1 MTWSLRR
8 RVILIAVFA
17 MTMALLVG
25 GLAMYWAAE
34 IEDNQM
40 RDARLEQVG
49 STILSFV
56 EEELG
61 NIDKDFRPT
70 AVHKTR
76 PTASMLYRYQVWT
89 STGTLILRSHE
100 APSNRSFMELTRF
113 GYGMTKLGVEEYRI
127 FALPSR
133 DGHFIVQVAEC
144 VDERVRQLAIVTG
157 YCVAFLILP
166 FGLIF
171 LVTWQMLRGSLRSIR
186 SIASQLTDRN
196 PLDSRKIEVDRP
208 PEELLPV
215 LRSLDALIERV
226 GHAISVER
234 RFTSVAAH
242 EMRTPLAGLRAHAQL
257 AVSAINAAE
266 SRDALDS
273 VIQGVDRASHLLNQ
287 LLDIA
292 RIEGVSKDRSLLF
305 KDLDIASVCA
315 DALRD
320 VFPAAL
326 RKDISIETEFRV
338 EKLRG
343 MPLGLFLILRNL
355 VANAVLYTPARGT
368 VRVST
373 TLREGGRPCLVVD
386 DSGPGIDAAD
396 RQLAFERFN
405 RLDQREVEGVGLGLS
420 IVLMAVELHGA
431 KITLLDSPLGGLR
444 CQIVFARAAAPMA
457 NRKMPE
463 LVSA

>member
-1 MTWSLRR
+1 MS
-8 RVILIAVFA
+8 
-17 MTMALLVG
+17 LLVG

-49 STILSFV
+49 STILSFIDD
-56 EEELG
+56 ELG
-61 NIDKDFRPT
+61 GMGTNYSPT
-70 AVHKTR
+70 GVHKTR

-89 STGTLILRSHE
+89 STGTLVLRSHE
-100 APSNRSFMELTRF
+100 APSDRSFMELTRF
-113 GYGMTKLGVEEYRI
+113 GYGTTKLGTEEYRT
-127 FALPSR
+127 FGLPSR

-157 YCVAFLILP
+157 YCVVFLILP

-196 PLDSRKIEVDRP
+196 PLDATRIQVDRP

-215 LRSLDALIERV
+215 LRSLDALVERV

-242 EMRTPLAGLRAHAQL
+242 ELRTPLAGLRAHAQL
-257 AVSAINAAE
+257 AVSATNAEE

-292 RIEGVSKDRSLLF
+292 RIEGVAKDRAFLF
-305 KDLDIASVCA
+305 KELDVASVCA
-315 DALRD
+315 DALHD
-320 VFPAAL
+320 VLPAAIE
-326 RKDISIETEFRV
+326 KAISVKTDFRI
-338 EKLRG
+338 EKLQV

-355 VANAVLYTPARGT
+355 VANAVLYTPPRGA
-368 VRVST
+368 VLIT
-373 TLREGGRPCLVVD
+373 TTYSDGDRPCLVVD
-386 DSGPGIDAAD
+386 DSGPGINFAD
-396 RQLAFERFN
+396 RQIAFERFN
-405 RLDQREVEGVGLGLS
+405 RLGQREVEGVGLGLS

-431 KITLLDSPLGGLR
+431 KIALMDSPLGGLR
-444 CQIVFARAAAPMA
+444 CQIVFASAAAPMTIGT
-457 NRKMPE
+457 MPQ
-463 LVSA
+463 LASAFS